1 MARATADRG
10 SLEVALGVQKK
21 TARAAG
27 SLGGRRQRSVSS
39 SRAALRVE
47 EDGVGG
53 GGAPGDWAASMARQ
67 RVASGG
73 QAASDP
79 PALAHWRRHLGSKK
93 TT

>member
-53 GGAPGDWAASMARQ
+53 GAPGDWAFSMARQ
-67 RVASGG
+67 RVVSGG

-93 TT
+93 MA

>member
-1 MARATADRG
+1 VALGVENKMARATADRG

-53 GGAPGDWAASMARQ
+53 GGTGRL
-67 RVASGG
+67 GG
-73 QAASDP
+73 LD
-79 PALAHWRRHLGSKK
+79 G
-93 TT
+93 